1 MQRSSARSL
10 SLSLAALLSLPIAT
24 LSVGGCA
31 GSSAVGRSASQ
42 ADLTAD
48 DADRI
53 TEAYRKRHETRAA
66 NPNPLREPR
75 NLDDV
80 LEVLRLDEIALFPGA
95 VKFAAVEGSPRGK
108 ALAAQILVAWGDA
121 QHLLGALLTRASH
134 DLEGY
139 RHKLERKKAAGKL
152 GADEEASLA
161 RIEKSLADLEGVER
175 AMRLVG
181 NHHIADGMK
190 LAEKVIASTPN
201 DYEGYRVAADY
212 YHQREEWPQFDE
224 MVKKIETLKP
234 DSIGLIF
241 LRAEAARDRD
251 HDHAEAARLFKEAI
265 TKDPKFTRAQVARLV
280 LAPDLATANAEL
292 QLLKQ
297 INPNHQIVV
306 WMGPV
311 LERDYADWKSFNTR
325 RENRLIDRASPTGN

>member
-10 SLSLAALLSLPIAT
+10 SLSLAALLSLPVVAF
-24 LSVGGCA
+24 SGGCA
-31 GSSAVGRSASQ
+31 TSAVGRSASQ
-42 ADLTAD
+42 ADLTVE

-53 TEAYRKRHETRAA
+53 TEAYRKRHESHAA

-80 LEVLRLDEIALFPGA
+80 LEVLRLDEISLFPGA
-95 VKFAAVEGSPRGK
+95 VKFATAEGSPRGK

-121 QHLLGALLTRASH
+121 QHLLGGLLTRASQ
-134 DLEGY
+134 DLESY
-139 RHKLERKKAAGKL
+139 RQRLERKKAAGKL
-152 GADEEASLA
+152 NGDEEASLA

-175 AMRLVG
+175 ALRAVG

-190 LAEKVIASTPN
+190 LAEKVIAAAPN

-212 YHQREEWPQFDE
+212 YHQREEWPQFEE
-224 MVKKIETLKP
+224 MVKKIEALKP

-251 HDHAEAARLFKEAI
+251 HDHLEALRLFKEAVA
-265 TKDPKFTRAQVARLV
+265 KDPKFTRAQVALLTLR
-280 LAPDLATANAEL
+280 ADLASANAEL
-292 QLLKQ
+292 QILKR
-297 INPNHQIVV
+297 INPNHQVVV
-306 WMGPV
+306 WIGPI
-311 LERDYADWKSFNTR
+311 LERDYADWKAFYNR
-325 RENRLIDRASPTGN
+325 REDRLIDRASPTSP